1 MIMKLLKTVALTL
14 ILISSLVFKS
24 FAEEGMWI
32 PTLLKMLN
40 EDDMKTYGLKLTAE
54 DIYSI
59 NQSSLKDAIVHF
71 NGGCTAEI
79 ISNDG
84 LILTN
89 HHCGYGQIQA
99 HSSVENDFLTDG
111 FWAMDKNGELRNE
124 GLTATLIVRIE
135 DVTDKV
141 LVDVTDNMDAKNK
154 RDLIKDNNES
164 IIKESTKGNH
174 YDAVIKPFYFGN
186 KYYMFVTETFK
197 DVRLVGAPPS
207 SIGKFG
213 GDTDNWMWPRHT
225 GDFSMFRIYA
235 NEKNKPNNFSLSNV
249 PYQPKH
255 HLPINLK
262 GVEEGDFTMVYGFP
276 GRTTEYLTSYAID
289 FLIHKNNPARIGM
302 REVGLDIMEHH
313 MSQSDKVRI
322 QYSAKRARISNYHKK
337 WIGENRGLNK
347 LNAIEKKSD
356 LENRF
361 MEIVNST
368 EESKDKYGDL
378 MSKFEHLYK
387 EKEQLA
393 LAMAYFVEFVY
404 YGPDLIYHMSK
415 YRSVVKES
423 MSYSVDVE
431 ELNKGIES
439 LKVRNK
445 TFFKNMDMNTEKKL
459 FESLLKMYHEK
470 VDSSMKGDAFLL
482 LETKYKGDYKA
493 FTDDIYKNT
502 VFVDKEASE
511 SMLSGFSSKKA
522 KKILKD
528 PAYHFM
534 DDLMNHYYN
543 DLKPEI
549 GRINEKIEILS
560 KLYVQGLQ
568 ELMPNERKYYPD
580 ANGTLRLTYGKV
592 EGYSPM
598 DGVEYDFY
606 TTMDGMMEKHDPEV
620 GEFELPEKL
629 IELYNEKD
637 YGMYGKNGELRVCFT
652 ASNHTTGGNSGS
664 PVLDANGYLIG
675 LNFDRT
681 WESTM
686 SDVMFDPERCRNI
699 AVDIRY
705 VLFVVDK
712 FAGASH
718 LVAEMTLI
726 TRESEINEELKVL
739 GKELASKAGSA
750 SLHND
755 RALLYFELGQL
766 DNAFIEFTKAAEI
779 DPDTAK
785 YAYNKGTV
793 RAIQN
798 NWQEA
803 EKFFSKTIQLDPTYV
818 EAYYNRGKT
827 YAEQEMFTEA
837 IVDFTSAIRYKPD
850 HSAAYDNRGVAKNI
864 MTESKEGCIDIK
876 RAMELGSKRAKRTY
890 LNWCE

>member
-1 MIMKLLKTVALTL
+1 MKTLKILSLTL
-14 ILISSLVFKS
+14 MMLSGFMFKS

-59 NQSSLKDAIVHF
+59 NNSSLKDAIVHF

-99 HSSVENDFLTDG
+99 HSSVENDYLTDG
-111 FWAMDKNGELRNE
+111 FWAMDKQSELRNE
-124 GLTATLIVRIE
+124 GLTATLIIRIE

-141 LVDVTDNMDAKNK
+141 LVGLKENMDSKNK
-154 RDLIKDNNES
+154 RDVIKDNNKD
-164 IIKESTKGNH
+164 IIKNATKGNQ

-235 NEKNKPNNFSLSNV
+235 NENNRPNSFSWSNI
-249 PYQPKH
+249 PYKPKH

-276 GRTTEYLTSYAID
+276 GRTTQYLTSYAVD
-289 FLIHKNNPARIGM
+289 FLINHNNPTRIGM

-322 QYSAKRARISNYHKK
+322 QYAAKYARISNYHKK
-337 WIGENRGLNK
+337 WIGENRGLHK
-347 LNAIEKKSD
+347 LNAIDKKED

-361 MEIVNST
+361 MAIVNSS
-368 EESKDKYGDL
+368 EESKAKYGHL
-378 MSKFEHLYK
+378 MSDFETLYAQR
-387 EKEQLA
+387 EELA
-393 LAMAYFVEFVY
+393 LAMAYFVEFIY

-415 YRSVVKES
+415 YRSLAKET
-423 MSYSVDVE
+423 MSYSVDLE
-431 ELNKGIES
+431 EVKKGVVS
-439 LKVRNK
+439 LKSRNEL
-445 TFFKNMDMNTEKKL
+445 FFKNMDMDTEKKL
-459 FESLLKMYHEK
+459 FESLLKMYHQH
-470 VDSSMKGDAFLL
+470 VDSAMKGESFSV
-482 LETKYKGDYKA
+482 LETKFKGDYTA
-493 FTDDIYKNT
+493 FTEDFYNKTI
-502 VFVDKEASE
+502 FIDKEATID
-511 SMLSGFSSKKA
+511 LLNDFNTKTA
-522 KKILKD
+522 KKIMKD

-534 DDLMNHYYN
+534 DNLMNHYYKF
-543 DLKPEI
+543 LKPEI
-549 GRINEKIEILS
+549 GKIDDKIKILS
-560 KLYVQGLQ
+560 KLYVEGLQ

-606 TTMDGMMEKHDPEV
+606 TTMDGVMGKYNPDV
-620 GEFELPEKL
+620 GEFDLPKKL
-629 IELYNEKD
+629 VELYDQKD
-637 YGMYGKNGELRVCFT
+637 YGMYGKDGELRVCFT

-664 PVLDANGYLIG
+664 PVLDENGYLIG

-686 SDVMFDPERCRNI
+686 SDVMFDPDRCRNI

-718 LVAEMTLI
+718 LVEEMTLI
-726 TRESEINEELKVL
+726 TRESEIKDEIKVL
-739 GKELASKAGSA
+739 DLKIDEKTEID
-750 SLHND
+750 SLYNS
-755 RALLYFELGQL
+755 RALLYFELKQL
-766 DNAFIEFTKAAEI
+766 DKAFIDFNKASEI
-779 DPDTAK
+779 SPNMAK
-785 YAYNKGTV
+785 FHYNMGTV
-793 RAIQN
+793 KALEN
-798 NWQEA
+798 DWNEA
-803 EKFFSKTIQLDPTYV
+803 VNYFSKTIQLDPLYV
-818 EAYYNRGKT
+818 DAYYNRGKV
-827 YAEQEMFTEA
+827 YAEQGMFTEA
-837 IVDFTSAIRYKPD
+837 IIDFTSAVRYKPD
-850 HSAAYDNRGVAKNI
+850 HSAAYHNRGIAKNI
-864 MTESKEGCIDIK
+864 MTDSKDGCLDIRK
-876 RAMELGSKRAKRTY
+876 AMELGSKRAYRTY
-890 LNWCE
+890 TSWCE